1 MRIRSLSLLAALSL
15 AIAAGC
21 ASAPSGTA
29 GATQASTSR
38 SRGSPDRITAEELA
52 TLDVQNALQ
61 AVQRLR
67 PSFLQNRGGAA
78 SSITQGPVD
87 VVVYVDQTRMGGPN
101 TLSQI
106 PISDVKEI
114 IHLNASDAT
123 QRYGTGHGSGA
134 IVVIR
139 K

>member
-1 MRIRSLSLLAALSL
+1 MRISSLSLLAALSL
-15 AIAAGC
+15 SVAAGC
-21 ASAPSGTA
+21 ASAPPGSGA
-29 GATQASTSR
+29 NQPSTSR
-38 SRGSPDRITAEELA
+38 SRGSSDRITAEELA

-67 PSFLQNRGGAA
+67 PSFLQSRGGAT

-114 IHLNASDAT
+114 IHLNAADAT

>member
-1 MRIRSLSLLAALSL
+1 MRIRSFSLLAALSL
-15 AIAAGC
+15 TVAAGC
-21 ASAPSGTA
+21 ASSPAGTA
-29 GATQASTSR
+29 AASQPSTSR

-52 TLDVQNALQ
+52 AIDVQNALQ

-67 PSFLQNRGGAA
+67 PSFLQNRGGAS

-87 VVVYVDQTRMGGPN
+87 VVVYVDQTRMGGPH

-114 IHLNASDAT
+114 VHLSGTDAT

-134 IVVIR
+134 IIVIR